1 MRRATEREHQLTMAR
16 TNETTGLTNGRVA
29 NWAPEV
35 EFSPFCTLIK
45 NDVPV
50 RLLHQP
56 IKHVSVKRGLIIDK
70 LVFKLRIVFIMNSSS
85 FNSNLTLTV
94 PDSVQLHFLAD
105 NM

>member
-1 MRRATEREHQLTMAR
+1 MAEWQIGHR
-16 TNETTGLTNGRVA
+16 KSSLVLSAR
-29 NWAPEV
+29 
-35 EFSPFCTLIK
+35 SS

-50 RLLHQP
+50 RLLQQP

>member
-1 MRRATEREHQLTMAR
+1 MAEWQIGHPKSSLVLSAR
-16 TNETTGLTNGRVA
+16 
-29 NWAPEV
+29 
-35 EFSPFCTLIK
+35 SS

>member
-1 MRRATEREHQLTMAR
+1 MAEWQIGHR
-16 TNETTGLTNGRVA
+16 KSSLVLSAR
-29 NWAPEV
+29 
-35 EFSPFCTLIK
+35 SSKI